1 MAAVKPEN
9 GPLYAGL
16 KPEQGL
22 YNPANEHDAC
32 GIGMICSIRNERSR
46 KVVEDGLKTVSYTH
60 LTLPTNFRV

>member
-22 YNPANEHDAC
+22 YHPANEHDAC

-46 KVVEDGLKTVSYTH
+46 GAQPSRAQ
-60 LTLPTNFRV
+60 PTSCEPQNAKPS